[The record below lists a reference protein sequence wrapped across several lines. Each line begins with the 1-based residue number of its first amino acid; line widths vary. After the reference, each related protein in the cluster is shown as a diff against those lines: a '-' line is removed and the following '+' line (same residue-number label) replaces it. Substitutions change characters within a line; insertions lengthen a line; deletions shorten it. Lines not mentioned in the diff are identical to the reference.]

1 MNSLSPS
8 NYSLLGAH
16 DLLDHVLPHGLHS
29 EPLFTLKIGDEH
41 TNIPFLNIHHGEYQ
55 FFINNHM
62 MMTLVAA
69 VLVLL
74 VFMFVA
80 KRVRVQGEGL
90 KAYQTQGLLGQL
102 FEAVCAFV
110 RDSITRPNL
119 GPHTDKY
126 IGYIWTIFFF
136 VWFCN
141 VLGLLPIGSMAQL
154 ISGDFSGQ
162 GMLRHWGGTATSNLA
177 LNIILAALS
186 FGAVL
191 YIGIREAGLK
201 NFLSHFNPLGWENK
215 KMLPIGIPLYF
226 LEWMGLIIK
235 CSVLALRL
243 FGTMMAGHLVIAA
256 FIALIFSAAELSSF
270 MGLGVGVVVL
280 VGCVLLLLLEL
291 FIASLQAYIFT
302 FLTVLFISMTIGH
315 GHDHGDD
322 HEGHHG
328 DGHGKADL
336 HPAGAH

>member
-1 MNSLSPS
+1 MISLG
-8 NYSLLGAH
+8 LDRMTVFAAH
-16 DLLDHVLPHGLHS
+16 DLMDHVLPHSLHH
-29 EPLFTLKIGDEH
+29 EPLFTWKVGGDSLD
-41 TNIPFLNIHHGEYQ
+41 IPFLNIQHGEYQ

-62 MMTLVAA
+62 LMTLVSAA
-69 VLVLL
+69 LVLV
-74 VFMFVA
+74 VFVFVA
-80 KRVRVQGEGL
+80 NRVRATGTGL
-90 KAYQTQGLLGQL
+90 QAYQTKGIFAQL
-102 FEAVCAFV
+102 FETVCVFV

-154 ISGDFSGQ
+154 ISGDFSGT
-162 GMLRHWGGTATSNLA
+162 GLLKNWGGTATSNLA

-191 YIGIREAGLK
+191 FIGIREAGLK

-256 FIALIFSAAELSSF
+256 FIALIFSAAEVSSF
-270 MGLGVGVVVL
+270 MGIGVGLVVL
-280 VGCVLLLLLEL
+280 VGCVMLLLLEL

-315 GHDHGDD
+315 HGHEHDEDHHDGA
-322 HEGHHG
+322 ESSHG
-328 DGHGKADL
+328 GVQH
-336 HPAGAH
+336 AHAH